1 MASPIA
7 PATEAVEEGFT
18 GFDPENVA
26 DMRKFFADMPE
37 FFRTLAS
44 SVNTLAD
51 KFGDDLPLD
60 PQLADH
66 VREMVGV
73 IAGLGDHS
81 EELASMFEKVHEP
94 ELNRVDSP
102 RPGEE
107 KFDVSQQ

>member
-7 PATEAVEEGFT
+7 PATEAVEEGFN
-18 GFDPENVA
+18 GFDPENVT
-26 DMRKFFADMPE
+26 DMREFFADMPE
-37 FFRTLAS
+37 FFSTLAT

-60 PQLADH
+60 PALADH

-73 IAGLGDHS
+73 IAGLADHS
-81 EELASMFEKVHEP
+81 TELGSMFEKVHEP
-94 ELNRVDSP
+94 ELSRVDDP

-107 KFDVSQQ
+107 KFDVQNQ